1 MNKRESQNKAFQVI
15 DFLISVQNQKNISS
29 YKISRATGLSDSCLS
44 RIKAHKQNPTLAT
57 LIAIAKE
64 IGADWHDIADIINRD

>member
-1 MNKRESQNKAFQVI
+1 MNKRESQNKAFQVV
-15 DFLISVQNQKNISS
+15 DFLISIRDQKNISS

-57 LIAIAKE
+57 VIAIAKE
-64 IGADWHDIADIINRD
+64 IGVDWHDIADIINKG